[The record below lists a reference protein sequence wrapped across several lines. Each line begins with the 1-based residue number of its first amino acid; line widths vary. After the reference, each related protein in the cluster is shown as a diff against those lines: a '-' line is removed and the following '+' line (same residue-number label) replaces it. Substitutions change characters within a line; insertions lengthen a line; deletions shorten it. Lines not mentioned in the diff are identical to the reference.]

1 MLSGHKIVIV
11 KTLTH
16 KQHIK
21 ETILLSLPLIATQIG
36 HVFTGMADNYFLG
49 QIGKTEL
56 AAGVFS
62 NGIFVLLLVFCIG
75 MSFASTPLVSPAHIN
90 GDTKRKAELFKNA
103 LVLNLIVAIF
113 AFLVLYFLSPLMV
126 YMQQPED
133 VVELAKP
140 FFNVLVFSMIPISFF
155 FTCKQYAEGLSNTRA
170 AMYISVVGNI
180 LNIVLNYCLI
190 YGKCGLPA
198 LGYMGSAW
206 ASFIARCF
214 MGGAF
219 LWYIFYSPGTND
231 IKPFFKQVK
240 LGGEALKSLWKIG
253 INSGMQFTFEVAAFV
268 IALFMAGKFG
278 KEQIDAHGIAISLA
292 SFTYMFASG
301 ISSAS
306 TIRVSNFLAE
316 NNRAEVRKA
325 GNMAV
330 LLVLACMGFFA
341 LVFIVFKDALPLF
354 FTTDAA
360 ILDLTSSLL
369 LIAAAFQLFDGLQVT
384 SIGILRGMED
394 VKFPTYIT
402 LIGYWVL
409 ALPLAYVL
417 GFVCKMEVIGIWLAL
432 TFSLV
437 FVGVILYWRFWK
449 LTRVKDSKI

>member
-1 MLSGHKIVIV
+1 M
-11 KTLTH
+11 KTLTN
-16 KQHIK
+16 KQHIT
-21 ETILLSLPLIATQIG
+21 ETVLLSLPLIATQIG

-75 MSFASTPLVSPAHIN
+75 MSFASTPLVSSAHVKD
-90 GDTKRKAELFKNA
+90 DTERKAQLFKNA
-103 LVLNLIVAIF
+103 LVLNFVVSTI
-113 AFLVLYFLSPLMV
+113 AFLLLFFLSPLMI
-126 YMQQPED
+126 YLQQPPD

-140 FFNVLVFSMIPISFF
+140 FFSVLVFSMVPISFF

-170 AMYISVVGNI
+170 AMYISIVGNL
-180 LNIVLNYCLI
+180 LNIVLNYALI

-198 LGYMGSAW
+198 IGYMGAAW
-206 ASFIARCF
+206 ATFIARCF
-214 MGGAF
+214 MAVAF
-219 LWYIFYSPGTND
+219 LLYIFYNPETNG
-231 IKPFFKQVK
+231 IRIFFRKVK
-240 LGGEALKSLWKIG
+240 VGGEALRSLWKIG

-278 KEQIDAHGIAISLA
+278 KEQIDAHGIAITLA

-306 TIRVSNFLAE
+306 TIRVSHFMAE
-316 NNRAEVRKA
+316 KNMADLKKA
-325 GNMAV
+325 GNVAV

-341 LVFIVFKDALPLF
+341 IIFTLFNHTLPRF
-354 FTTDAA
+354 FTSDEG

-369 LIAAAFQLFDGLQVT
+369 LIAAVFQLFDGLQVT
-384 SIGILRGMED
+384 SIGMLRGMED

-409 ALPLAYVL
+409 ALPLAYFL
-417 GFVCKMEVIGIWLAL
+417 GFVCKLEVIGIWWAL

-437 FVGVILYWRFWK
+437 FVGVILYWRFRK
-449 LTRVKDSKI
+449 LTKTQTT